1 MTRASKTFPT
11 WIKSVFVLFVI
22 CVVIGV
28 LLPVLNDVLYVSPA
42 ERTSRAVKKI
52 YGAEMTFA
60 TELDVDANKDDL
72 IDYGFGTVNKVYIVE
87 NDLLIQTT
95 GKNGYKNGDITVWV
109 KVVFDNGMAK
119 IGKVLQES
127 FTKQTLMSKLGASF
141 YDGFLVDI
149 TDTYFTSDSSSSQG
163 IKNPVSGA
171 TYSAN
176 AACNAV
182 NAAIKYVNQR

>member
-1 MTRASKTFPT
+1 MTKSSKSFPT
-11 WIKSVFVLFVI
+11 WIKSVLVLFLI

-28 LLPVLNDVLYVSPA
+28 LLPVLNDVLYVSPE

-52 YGAEMTFA
+52 YGQEMTFT
-60 TELDVDANKDDL
+60 TELDFDANKDDL

-109 KVVFDNGMAK
+109 KVVFDNGTAK

-149 TDTYFTSDSSSSQG
+149 TDSYFTSDSSSSTG

>member
-1 MTRASKTFPT
+1 MTKSSKSFPA
-11 WIKSVFVLFVI
+11 WIKSVAVLFII
-22 CVVIGV
+22 CVAIGV
-28 LLPVLNDVLYVSPA
+28 LLPVLNDVLYVSSE

-52 YGAEMTFA
+52 YGQEMTFT
-60 TELDVDANKDDL
+60 TELDSSFNKEDL

-109 KVVFDNGMAK
+109 KVVFDNQTAK
-119 IGKVLQES
+119 IDKVLQES

-141 YDGFLVDI
+141 YNGFLVDI
-149 TDTYFTSDSSSSQG
+149 TDTYFTSDSSSNEG

-182 NAAIKYVNQR
+182 NAAIKYVNER